1 MNDPNGFLLL
11 VEDEWLLRMELAQ
24 ALGDAG
30 WTVLEAENGER
41 ALTMLAGSSD
51 LGLLVT
57 DVRLGGPV
65 TGWDVAD
72 AFRER
77 HPGFPVVYVS
87 ANSPQDVRRVPAS
100 LFFSKPLVVDELVR
114 SCNALRTPKES

>member
-41 ALTMLAGSSD
+41 AMAVLAEVAD
-51 LGLLVT
+51 IGLLVT
-57 DVRLGGPV
+57 DVRLGGPL

-72 AFRER
+72 AFRVQ

-114 SCNALRTPKES
+114 SCAALRAPKDS